1 MKGKCM
7 KIEKQNLIIQLIK
20 NGDQTRIHPDHFHT
34 VYEVL
39 DAAAAAGHVLKVEHL
54 NEIVAF
60 RSVHS
65 AMGETILS
73 INTATSET
81 LYFAPYSFKILGE
94 SLNLHISF
102 QK

>member
-1 MKGKCM
+1 M

-20 NGDQTRIHPDHFHT
+20 NGEQTLIHPDHFHT
-34 VYEVL
+34 VFDVL
-39 DAAAAAGHVLKVEHL
+39 DTAAEAGHVLKVEHL
-54 NEIVAF
+54 SHIVAF
-60 RSVHS
+60 RSGHS

-81 LYFAPYSFKILGE
+81 LYFAPYSFKLLGE
-94 SLNLHISF
+94 SLNLHITF